1 MERSLGKQ
9 KWKGISEIYTNE
21 LSVSMPGKITMPMI
35 IEGKTFVLFDKFE
48 NFTQ

>member
-1 MERSLGKQ
+1 MKRCLRN
-9 KWKGISEIYTNE
+9 YTNE
-21 LSVSMPGKITMPMI
+21 PSVSMPGKITMPMI